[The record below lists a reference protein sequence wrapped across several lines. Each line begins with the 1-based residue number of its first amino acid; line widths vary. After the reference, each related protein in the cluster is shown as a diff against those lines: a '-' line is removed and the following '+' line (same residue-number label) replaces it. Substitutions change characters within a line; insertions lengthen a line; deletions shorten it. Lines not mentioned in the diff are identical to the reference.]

1 MKKIAI
7 EYLFILRLTSRRMMT
22 NKKSLC
28 FVFELKKKPKYI
40 RQNSWKYMNWFLRK
54 RRQNINTVIHPRTEV
69 ATGMAKTASLA
80 IHHSV
85 CKTTREN
92 ENKRGGL

>member
-1 MKKIAI
+1 MRKIAI

-28 FVFELKKKPKYI
+28 FVFKLKKN
-40 RQNSWKYMNWFLRK
+40 QNIFDRILENLRK